1 MASQFTNLS
10 FFSVVCSPLRLNLLN
25 PQCLT
30 PKRWADEKRKQ
41 FLSTRSLENELVRH
55 SWTLALS
62 EAVVKKKI
70 KSDHSF
76 VACSSHVELRLI
88 TNRSEGFRSFCSSV
102 WQRQVLS
109 FARVNEIFL
118 TNRSEHFFPLV
129 AADDIVRRN
138 PHTWPCSHAQ
148 QTAVRCV
155 KGSGRP
161 AVTGFNWNL
170 CGSGRNEI
178 IVKRGN
184 QP

>member
-55 SWTLALS
+55 SWTLGLS

-76 VACSSHVELRLI
+76 VACSSHVELRLVA
-88 TNRSEGFRSFCSSV
+88 NRRDH
-102 WQRQVLS
+102 
-109 FARVNEIFL
+109 FARACDKGKFCPSLGWVKYFSQIVAGVSSTFFL
-118 TNRSEHFFPLV
+118 KWLPMISLGETRTRDRARTLNRRRWDGLK
-129 AADDIVRRN
+129 AAVDQR
-138 PHTWPCSHAQ
+138 
-148 QTAVRCV
+148 
-155 KGSGRP
+155 
-161 AVTGFNWNL
+161 
-170 CGSGRNEI
+170 
-178 IVKRGN
+178 
-184 QP
+184 

>member
-1 MASQFTNLS
+1 MLCCVVSLSIFFSLFVFWLALTGSSKYVATRKNTLQYYTLHKRLIRYEFFSSSNGTRVASQFTNLS

-88 TNRSEGFRSFCSSV
+88 ANRSEGFRSFCSSV

-118 TNRSEHFFPLV
+118 TNRSEHFFP
-129 AADDIVRRN
+129 
-138 PHTWPCSHAQ
+138 
-148 QTAVRCV
+148 
-155 KGSGRP
+155 
-161 AVTGFNWNL
+161 
-170 CGSGRNEI
+170 
-178 IVKRGN
+178 
-184 QP
+184 